1 VHEFLEARPGRFVV
15 HFTPTHSFWLNLVER
30 WFAEITTKRIRRG
43 SWNSVKE
50 LERAIM
56 DYIHHWN
63 ESGKRFVWA
72 KSSEE
77 ILVRVRKAGRN

>member
-1 VHEFLEARPGRFVV
+1 
-15 HFTPTHSFWLNLVER
+15 
-30 WFAEITTKRIRRG
+30 
-43 SWNSVKE
+43 VKE

-72 KSSEE
+72 KSADMIIRS
-77 ILVRVRKAGRN
+77 VRTTAQE